1 MRQKTGNNNCFYMRF
16 GSFLKKIVGIT
27 MCSTLVMTGMSG
39 CRIQYVEDETTS
51 EETAAT
57 QNVEDSRIDINL
69 WYDDEIF
76 SEYLSLCASQYEKA
90 NENVHINLEYIP
102 EADYMDMLTS
112 EAVKPGKVDLYL
124 VDNDKLEQV
133 KLAGIASEN
142 RLTDIY
148 NVYNYSQKALDAC
161 TYKDK
166 LIAYPLSFDTSF
178 LIYNRD
184 YVQEADMSNF
194 EAIKLFAENLE
205 VPAGSSITSVFTCDL
220 KDIFYNYGYLGAYLD
235 IGGKTG
241 DDKSVIFDITTELT
255 RASEL
260 YKQLIEYFY
269 IDINSVDYYS
279 CINDFEKGSI
289 VFTIGDMKM
298 YQRAKVQDGLNV
310 GTQAFPDMST
320 DIASSPLSVTTTVVV
335 NPFSDD
341 IEVVESFA
349 KFLTYT
355 NVEKLYENA
364 GVPSCRRID
373 NEDDNLDRIY
383 ESYDKSVP
391 KLKLMYSDEF
401 YALLEVSMHR
411 LADGTGDVQI
421 LSNVRDYL
429 YKNWQSDSEVDVNE
443 Q

>member
-1 MRQKTGNNNCFYMRF
+1 MRLGSVLKRF
-16 GSFLKKIVGIT
+16 IGVT
-27 MCSTLVMTGMSG
+27 MCGALIMTGVSG

-51 EETAAT
+51 EETSAEST
-57 QNVEDSRIDINL
+57 VEERQVDINL
-69 WYDDEIF
+69 WYSDEIY
-76 SEYLSLCASQYEKA
+76 SDYLSSCATQYENA
-90 NENVHINLEYIP
+90 NKNVHINIEYIP
-102 EADYMDMLTS
+102 EADYMSTLTS
-112 EAVKPGKVDLYL
+112 EAVKTGKVDLYL
-124 VDNDKLEQV
+124 IDNDKLEQV

-148 NVYNYSQKALDAC
+148 NVYNYSQTALNAC
-161 TYKDK
+161 TYNDK
-166 LIAYPLSFDTSF
+166 LIAYPLSYDTSF

-184 YVQEADMSNF
+184 YVQDADMSNF

-205 VPAGSSITSVFTCDL
+205 VPAGSSISSIFTCDL

-235 IGGKTG
+235 IGGKNG
-241 DDKSVIFDITTELT
+241 DDKTNIFDITTDLT
-255 RASEL
+255 KATEL

-289 VFTIGDMKM
+289 VFTIGDVQM
-298 YQRAKVQDGLNV
+298 YLRAKVQDGLNV
-310 GTQAFPDMST
+310 GAVAFPDMSEEVKS
-320 DIASSPLSVTTTVVV
+320 APLSVTTAVVV

-341 IEVVESFA
+341 IAVVESFA

-355 NVEKLYENA
+355 SAEKLYATA
-364 GVPSCRRID
+364 GVPSCRRIE
-373 NEDDNLDRIY
+373 NEDENLDRIY

-401 YALLEVSMHR
+401 YALLEITMHQ
-411 LADGTGDVQI
+411 LAEGTGDVQS

-429 YKNWQSDSEVDVNE
+429 YKNWQSDTVTDIETDGE
-443 Q
+443 E

>member
-1 MRQKTGNNNCFYMRF
+1 MRLGSVLKRF
-16 GSFLKKIVGIT
+16 IGVT
-27 MCSTLVMTGMSG
+27 MCGALIMTGVSG

-51 EETAAT
+51 EETPAEST
-57 QNVEDSRIDINL
+57 VEERQVDINL
-69 WYDDEIF
+69 WYSDEIY
-76 SEYLSLCASQYEKA
+76 SDYLSSCATQYENA
-90 NENVHINLEYIP
+90 NKNVHINIEYIP
-102 EADYMDMLTS
+102 EADYMSTLTS

-124 VDNDKLEQV
+124 IDNDKLEQV

-142 RLTDIY
+142 RLADIY
-148 NVYNYSQKALDAC
+148 NVYNYSQTALNAC
-161 TYKDK
+161 TYNDK
-166 LIAYPLSFDTSF
+166 LIAYPLSYDTSF

-184 YVQEADMSNF
+184 YVQDADMSNF

-205 VPAGSSITSVFTCDL
+205 VPAGSSISSIFTCDL
-220 KDIFYNYGYLGAYLD
+220 KDIFYNYGYLGSYLD
-235 IGGKTG
+235 IGGKNG
-241 DDKSVIFDITTELT
+241 DDKTDIFDITTDLT
-255 RASEL
+255 KATEL

-289 VFTIGDMKM
+289 IFTIGDMQM

-310 GTQAFPDMST
+310 GGAAFPDMSEEVKS
-320 DIASSPLSVTTTVVV
+320 APLSVTTTVVV

-341 IEVVESFA
+341 IAVVESFA

-355 NVEKLYENA
+355 KAQELYA
-364 GVPSCRRID
+364 KTGVPSCRRIG
-373 NEDDNLDRIY
+373 NEDENLDRIY

-401 YALLEVSMHR
+401 YALLEITMHQ
-411 LADGTGDVQI
+411 LAEGTGDVQS

-429 YKNWQSDSEVDVNE
+429 YKNWQSEIETDSEADNE
-443 Q
+443 E

>member
-1 MRQKTGNNNCFYMRF
+1 MRSGSVLKRF
-16 GSFLKKIVGIT
+16 IGAA
-27 MCSTLVMTGMSG
+27 MCGALVMAGISG
-39 CRIQYVEDETTS
+39 CRIQYVEDETAS
-51 EETAAT
+51 EETTAGSME
-57 QNVEDSRIDINL
+57 EDRQVDINL
-69 WYDDEIF
+69 WYSDEIY
-76 SEYLSLCASQYEKA
+76 SDYLSMCAAQYENA
-90 NENVHINLEYIP
+90 NKNVHINIEYIP
-102 EADYMDMLTS
+102 ETDYMSTLTS

-124 VDNDKLEQV
+124 VDNDNLEQV

-148 NVYNYSQKALDAC
+148 NVYNYSQTALNAC
-161 TYKDK
+161 TYNDK
-166 LIAYPLSFDTSF
+166 LIAYPLSYDTSF

-184 YVQEADMSNF
+184 YVQDADMSNF

-205 VPAGSSITSVFTCDL
+205 VPAGSSISSVFTCDL

-235 IGGKTG
+235 IGGKAG
-241 DDKSVIFDITTELT
+241 DDKTNIFNITTDLT
-255 RASEL
+255 KAAEL

-269 IDINSVDYYS
+269 IDITSVDYYS
-279 CINDFEKGSI
+279 CINDFEQGSI
-289 VFTIGDMKM
+289 VFTIGDVQM

-310 GTQAFPDMST
+310 GVAAFPDMSEEVKS
-320 DIASSPLSVTTTVVV
+320 APLSVTTVVAV

-341 IEVVESFA
+341 IAVVESFA
-349 KFLTYT
+349 KLLTYT
-355 NVEKLYENA
+355 GAGRLYETA

-373 NEDDNLDRIY
+373 NEDENLDRIY

-401 YALLEVSMHR
+401 YALLEITMHQ
-411 LADGTGDVQI
+411 LAEGTGDVQS

-429 YKNWQSDSEVDVNE
+429 YKNWQSDGGTDSESGSEE